1 MLGVCNLALAIV
13 SIYFMVIQT
22 IVIKKRYIC
31 TKWAFCDGAYS
42 LITLVTTY
50 LIFCNSSDEEE
61 YVASLKYL
69 RKLGAINSLVVC
81 SKGIYFLELHEKI
94 SPMIKSIISMI
105 TDVVNF
111 AVLLLITLI
120 AFSTSFFII
129 GRNQLQFDGIFTD
142 GNEVPAIPMYATPFG
157 CITFIY
163 QMSLGEVGFYDFYD
177 AGKNPNHSLILWT
190 LFIAASFIIIIGM
203 MNMLVAIMTNSF
215 ETN

>member
-1 MLGVCNLALAIV
+1 MVLIEFLFEKYKRKAIKWRAPLYLAKVATFLLTAYFNEHMLTQRRLIIDDKSTESRQELVTNIRLNNLLGVCNLALAIV

-22 IVIKKRYIC
+22 MMIKKRYIC

-61 YVASLKYL
+61 FVASLKYL

-129 GRNQLQFDGIFTD
+129 GRNQLQFDGI
-142 GNEVPAIPMYATPFG
+142 
-157 CITFIY
+157 
-163 QMSLGEVGFYDFYD
+163 
-177 AGKNPNHSLILWT
+177 
-190 LFIAASFIIIIGM
+190 
-203 MNMLVAIMTNSF
+203 
-215 ETN
+215 